1 MEEWYECVLADF
13 DGPVRSCEELPCL
26 RAVMLCIPD
35 AEAVQWY
42 GGKKYSILFLYL
54 FKFEIILTFKKKK
67 RKKASRAECMSNRE
81 IPAIQSVFLNVSF
94 NL

>member
-67 RKKASRAECMSNRE
+67 EKKLH
-81 IPAIQSVFLNVSF
+81 VLNACQTGKFQQF
-94 NL
+94 NLFF